1 VGRAAVT
8 PPRTRAWPTRRT
20 FAVGLTAS
28 ALFALYG
35 SLVPFEIR
43 RVTFEQALRLYE
55 TLWSQPLVIL
65 SRTDFIAN
73 VLLTGPLGFC
83 LMALMRLDRR
93 GVVGAA
99 MAAVLTVIAGA
110 AFALG
115 LEFLQVF
122 TMDRV
127 PSISDVTAQALGTI
141 IGAIVWI
148 GIGQGLVDR
157 LRGRVRGRLS
167 GAQRSLQALL
177 IMYAGIWWLSM
188 LLPLE
193 LSLSPIEV
201 VRKYRAG
208 LVLLVP
214 FSAPYDSFADGL
226 WDAISSVAAAI
237 PIGVLALL
245 TVANHGWWARRRTA
259 LLIAVG
265 LVATAEFSQLF
276 VASRVVDITDV
287 LLGGCGAALGVWL
300 AASRV
305 RVAEPIAAARARPQ
319 PVRSPIPALL
329 GVFGWSGVLGFYH
342 WKPFDFTFEA
352 GQVRDRLNQVS
363 LMPLRGYEFGT
374 GIDVLAQ
381 AMVKAGLAFPL
392 GFFLGSWLSRWWREE
407 SYGPTLRMVAGLALA
422 AGVLGTIEVGQI
434 FLPGRVPDIT
444 DVLIGCLGAAGG
456 LKAAAFVPAA
466 LDPLTDAVK

>member
-8 PPRTRAWPTRRT
+8 PPRARAWPTYRT

-43 RVTFEQALRLYE
+43 RVTFDQALRLYE

-83 LMALMRLDRR
+83 LMALLRLDRR
-93 GVVGAA
+93 GIVGSAVAA
-99 MAAVLTVIAGA
+99 ALTVITGA

-127 PSISDVTAQALGTI
+127 PSISDVTAQTLGTI

-157 LRGRVRGRLS
+157 LRGGVRGRLS
-167 GAQRSLQALL
+167 EAQRSLQALL
-177 IMYAGIWWLSM
+177 IVYAGVWWLSM

-214 FSAPYDSFADGL
+214 FSAPFDSFADGL
-226 WDAISSVAAAI
+226 WDSISSLAAAV
-237 PIGVLALL
+237 PLGVLALL
-245 TVANHGWWARRRTA
+245 TVTNHGWRPRRRLAVA
-259 LLIAVG
+259 LGVA
-265 LVATAEFSQLF
+265 LVAAAEVSQLF
-276 VASRVVDITDV
+276 VAGRVVDVTDV
-287 LLGGCGAALGVWL
+287 LLGGCGAAVGVWL

-305 RVAEPIAAARARPQ
+305 RVAEPVARSKPRPQ
-319 PVRSPIPALL
+319 PARSPIPALL

-342 WKPFDFTFEA
+342 WKPFDFTFD
-352 GQVRDRLNQVS
+352 GMLVRDRLSQVS

-381 AMVKAGLAFPL
+381 ALVKAGLAFPL
-392 GFFLGSWLSRWWREE
+392 GFFLGSWLARWWREE
-407 SYGPTLRMVAGLALA
+407 SYGATLRLIAGLVIA
-422 AGVLGTIEVGQI
+422 AGVLGTIEVGQV
-434 FLPGRVPDIT
+434 FLPGRVPDVT

-466 LDPLTDAVK
+466 LDPLADAAK

>member
-1 VGRAAVT
+1 MGRAAVT

-55 TLWSQPLVIL
+55 TLWSQPLVIM

-83 LMALMRLDRR
+83 LMALLRLDRR
-93 GVVGAA
+93 GLVASAV
-99 MAAVLTVIAGA
+99 AAVGTVITGA

-127 PSISDVTAQALGTI
+127 PSISDVTAQTIGTFV
-141 IGAIVWI
+141 GATVWI

-157 LRGRVRGRLS
+157 LRGRNRGRLS
-167 GAQRSLQALL
+167 EAQRSLQALL
-177 IMYAGIWWLSM
+177 IVYAGVWWLSM

-193 LSLSPIEV
+193 LSLSPIEI

-214 FSAPYDSFADGL
+214 FSAPFDSFADGL
-226 WDAISSVAAAI
+226 WDSISSLAAAI

-245 TVANHGWWARRRTA
+245 TVTNHGWRPRRRLAVA
-259 LLIAVG
+259 LGVG
-265 LVATAEFSQLF
+265 LVAAAECSQLF
-276 VASRVVDITDV
+276 VASRVVDVTDV
-287 LLGGCGAALGVWL
+287 LLGGCGTALGVWL

-305 RVAEPIAAARARPQ
+305 RAAEPVAAARPRPQ

-352 GQVRDRLNQVS
+352 EQVRDRLSHVS

-392 GFFLGSWLSRWWREE
+392 GFFLGSWLGRWWRDE
-407 SYGPTLRMVAGLALA
+407 SYGAALRMAAGLTIA
-422 AGVLGTIEVGQI
+422 AGVLGAIEAGQI

-444 DVLIGCLGAAGG
+444 DVLIGGLGAAAG